1 MNVTVFLMIVALIA
15 ISQIFI
21 LYLSV
26 RQVNTVKAGNV
37 LKFSP
42 AKKWRVGSKP
52 NHIQVNGSY
61 VDVRSLE
68 QLIVCGNSMHDY
80 QINNGQTVFVDL
92 YDNHGRESITTH
104 PVVVFNITDA
114 STVQSQYKLRKMV
127 SYADGYTQN
136 WGTIYDAN
144 ESRIR
149 IAKSTFEEMCVA
161 KVKKMQDAG
170 IADERLIVSET
181 YDEDLRAYRYSL
193 HPVSTLYA
201 KVRYVV

>member
-1 MNVTVFLMIVALIA
+1 MNVTVFLAIVAIIA
-15 ISQIFI
+15 ISQIII
-21 LYLSV
+21 LYLSL
-26 RQVNTVKAGNV
+26 RQVSTVKAGNV
-37 LKFSP
+37 LKYSP

-52 NHIQVNGSY
+52 QHIKINGSY
-61 VDVRSLE
+61 VDVRNME

-80 QINNGQTVFVDL
+80 QISNGQTVFVAP
-92 YDNHGRESITTH
+92 YDSNDREFITTH
-104 PVVVFNITDA
+104 PVVVFHITDA
-114 STVQSQYKLRKMV
+114 SSVQSRYKLRKMV
-127 SYADGYTQN
+127 SYAEGYNQN
-136 WGTIYDAN
+136 WGDVFDAN

-149 IAKSTFEEMCVA
+149 IPKAAFEDMCLA
-161 KVKKMQDAG
+161 KVRKMQVAG

>member
-80 QINNGQTVFVDL
+80 LINNGQTVFVDL

-104 PVVVFNITDA
+104 PVVVFNIKDA

-136 WGTIYDAN
+136 WGAIYDAN

-149 IAKSTFEEMCVA
+149 IAKSAFEETCIA

>member
-1 MNVTVFLMIVALIA
+1 MNVTVFLMIVAFIA
-15 ISQIFI
+15 ISQVII
-21 LYLSV
+21 LYLSL
-26 RQVNTVKAGNV
+26 RQVSTVKAGNV
-37 LKFSP
+37 LKYSP

-52 NHIQVNGSY
+52 QHIRINGTY
-61 VDVRSLE
+61 VDVRNME
-68 QLIVCGNSMHDY
+68 QLIVCGNSMQDY
-80 QINNGQTVFVDL
+80 QISNGQTVFVSL
-92 YDNHGRESITTH
+92 YDGNGRESITTH
-104 PVVVFNITDA
+104 PVVVFHITDA
-114 STVQSQYKLRKMV
+114 SAVQSQYKLRKMV

-136 WGTIYDAN
+136 WGAIYDAN

-149 IAKSTFEEMCVA
+149 IAKSAFEEMCVA
-161 KVKKMQDAG
+161 KVKKMQDEG